1 MIVDGKEYNI
11 DELVS
16 NIDNDMHTVHNGIYL
31 TKRQIDILEENGFSY
46 QKYHNIKELILDLDE
61 YLNSNPENLELENIL
76 DELSEFDYYHNVNK

>member
-1 MIVDGKEYNI
+1 MIVNGKEYNI

-16 NIDNDMHTVHNGIYL
+16 DIDKDMHIIYNGIYL

-61 YLNSNPENLELENIL
+61 YLNTAPDNQELESIL